1 MQIAARTKLKR
12 DTPWFA
18 ERIGEWIAATSLTR
32 CAFFVLGIFGAGLI
46 VTVFNLLHVPHF
58 LPVSGLL
65 LVGVAEWLVIKRR
78 FFGAGIEEALELTGL
93 LMIAFDVLDVQ
104 RDPSSVR
111 VSLLI
116 TLMLLIAGL
125 RLLNPLFIT
134 LSVMTF
140 ASTIDFMWE
149 HHNGSAIPSFTLAST
164 YCLAVAG
171 IALYAN
177 KVQFR
182 RPSYDQTL
190 NWLIVTM
197 PLAAYL
203 WFETQNASGYSID
216 SLRTGLFARLLP
228 SLVLIILA
236 LMALVVGIRR
246 RSHSPILTFT
256 VCVGCLAYEL
266 RHLTTLSLQVK
277 LIGWGTLVLLLTIG
291 LDRYLR
297 TPRRGITSNRFAEDN
312 GSLDL
317 LQLAGSSAL
326 APQSVQPP
334 DTPFKGGG
342 GTFSGGGASGTY

>member
-1 MQIAARTKLKR
+1 MVCISALLTIRCSHPNSHAGKTSPAAKRNEDKVLNFYTWSDYIAP
-12 DTPWFA
+12 DT
-18 ERIGEWIAATSLTR
+18 
-32 CAFFVLGIFGAGLI
+32 
-46 VTVFNLLHVPHF
+46 
-58 LPVSGLL
+58 
-65 LVGVAEWLVIKRR
+65 
-78 FFGAGIEEALELTGL
+78 
-93 LMIAFDVLDVQ
+93 
-104 RDPSSVR
+104 
-111 VSLLI
+111 
-116 TLMLLIAGL
+116 
-125 RLLNPLFIT
+125 
-134 LSVMTF
+134 
-140 ASTIDFMWE
+140 
-149 HHNGSAIPSFTLAST
+149 IPSFEKLTGIKVNVSYFDTNEMLEAGPPWSCQARFRGTYT

-177 KVQFR
+177 KIQFR

-190 NWLIVTM
+190 NWLIITM

-228 SLVLIILA
+228 SLVLIILG

-246 RSHSPILTFT
+246 RSHSPNLAFI

-277 LIGWGTLVLLLTIG
+277 LIGWGTLVLLLTIS
-291 LDRYLR
+291 LDRYLHP
-297 TPRRGITSNRFAEDN
+297 PRRGITSNRFAEDK

-334 DTPFKGGG
+334 DAQFKGGG
-342 GTFSGGGASGTY
+342 GTFGGGGVSGTY